1 MNKYFLIFF
10 VLLTV
15 IGCAPNNEDV
25 QMKEINNQWGQ
36 NQKQTFVFDIKDA
49 EQPKNIIFIVRNN
62 NQYPYNNLF
71 LISSFKAEKEK
82 TSKVDTLNYLLAKPT
97 GEWIGTGF
105 GETKEALFLYQSQYK
120 FPSNG
125 KYLITL
131 QHGMRTKTL
140 KGIEDIGVKIENSTQ
155 P

>member
-15 IGCAPNNEDV
+15 MGCAPNNEEV
-25 QMKEINNQWGQ
+25 QMKEVNNHWEQ
-36 NQKQTFVFDIKDA
+36 NQKLSFIFDVKDA
-49 EQPKNIIFIVRNN
+49 QQPKNIIFIVRNN

-71 LISSFKAEKEK
+71 LISSYKAEKAK
-82 TSKVDTLNYLLAKPT
+82 SSKIDTLNYLLAKPS

-105 GETKEALFLYQSQYK
+105 GETKEALFLYQSQFK
-120 FPSNG
+120 FPRNG
-125 KYLITL
+125 KYEITL
-131 QHGMRTKTL
+131 QHGMRTKNL